1 MDISTRIAGAW
12 SRLTGR
18 SVDAVVCSFCGSDRH
33 RVEQIIAGPGAT
45 AICNRCVFLCNG
57 ILLEYSGRPGFARQA
72 DGDHVRT
79 TTLSLSHD
87 DPLLAPV
94 ERATLEQLLLAL
106 VAALPDCKL
115 VGWQYAHGENRFD
128 LLSIEV
134 AAPADVATPQ
144 LQATANEGWRRIRD
158 AFIAAGAANDPPS
171 PLRPAAAAALQ
182 AARVYAGT
190 VDAAIRSR

>member
-12 SRLTGR
+12 SLLTGR
-18 SVDAVVCSFCGSDRH
+18 GVDAVVCSFCGSDRH

-45 AICNRCVFLCNG
+45 AICNRCIFLCNG
-57 ILLEYSGRPGFARQA
+57 ILLEHSGRPGFARHA

-79 TTLSLSHD
+79 ATLSLSHD
-87 DPLLAPV
+87 NPLLAPV

-106 VAALPDCKL
+106 VAALPGCTL

-128 LLSIEV
+128 LLSIEIT
-134 AAPADVATPQ
+134 APADTAMPQ
-144 LQATANEGWRRIRD
+144 LQAMANEGWRRIRD

-171 PLRPAAAAALQ
+171 LLGPAAEAALQ
-182 AARVYAGT
+182 AARAYAGT
-190 VDAAIRSR
+190 VDAAIRPR

>member
-12 SRLTGR
+12 SLLTGR
-18 SVDAVVCSFCGSDRH
+18 GVDAVVCSFCGSDRH

-57 ILLEYSGRPGFARQA
+57 VLLEHSGRPGFARHA

-79 TTLSLSHD
+79 TMLSLSHD

-94 ERATLEQLLLAL
+94 ERATLEQLLLTL
-106 VAALPDCKL
+106 VATLPDSRL

-128 LLSIEV
+128 LLTIEI
-134 AAPADVATPQ
+134 AAPVDVEIPR
-144 LQATANEGWRRIRD
+144 LQAMANDGWRCIRD
-158 AFIAAGAANDPPS
+158 AYIAANAANDPPS
-171 PLRPAAAAALQ
+171 PLGPAAEAALRAAAA
-182 AARVYAGT
+182 YAGT
-190 VDAAIRSR
+190 VEATIGPR